1 VRRLLIL
8 ASIVIAGAAETSFA
22 QANRPI
28 PAVVFDARG
37 LTVGFGTDEITAEDL
52 AVTLVEMPNRGWGL
66 MLGANAYP
74 LRWRGFAAGATFE
87 FLMGRGSRTNQNAAG
102 TDVIS
107 IVDRRIQG
115 TAIGFT
121 MNFGHRDGFSYLTV
135 GQGPFIYDSSTDTR
149 PPGPSPERQSTLN
162 FGGGARWFNTAH
174 FAFGF
179 DVRFYETKPVN
190 PTPTSPG
197 RERRRLL
204 VLSAGISIR

>member
-1 VRRLLIL
+1 
-8 ASIVIAGAAETSFA
+8 
-22 QANRPI
+22 
-28 PAVVFDARG
+28 
-37 LTVGFGTDEITAEDL
+37 
-52 AVTLVEMPNRGWGL
+52 
-66 MLGANAYP
+66 
-74 LRWRGFAAGATFE
+74 
-87 FLMGRGSRTNQNAAG
+87 MGRGSRTNQNAAG

-107 IVDRRIQG
+107 IVERRIQG

-135 GQGPFIYDSSTDTR
+135 GQGPFMYDSSTDTR
-149 PPGPSPERQSTLN
+149 PPDPSPARQSTLN

-174 FAFGF
+174 LAFGF